1 MPTIVTASAAARL
14 CNVGRKTIL
23 RRLAAGKIPGAE
35 QALDGVWRIPVSGLR
50 AAGLDPQAGLRSTPS
65 LAQLQIEL
73 AEERARRV
81 AAEALAEE
89 RIAHIRDLQSVL
101 RGLVAPV
108 PPEPLQTRVV
118 AYVNAHATAD
128 RPLAVATVSAAFPE
142 ERRVRV
148 QGALSRAVGIGLLV
162 RVDRGLYAAAR

>member
-1 MPTIVTASAAARL
+1 MNPMPTIVTASAAARL

-73 AEERARRV
+73 AE
-81 AAEALAEE
+81 
-89 RIAHIRDLQSVL
+89 
-101 RGLVAPV
+101 
-108 PPEPLQTRVV
+108 
-118 AYVNAHATAD
+118 
-128 RPLAVATVSAAFPE
+128 
-142 ERRVRV
+142 
-148 QGALSRAVGIGLLV
+148 
-162 RVDRGLYAAAR
+162 